1 MSESDVQSSL
11 SAHLRR
17 IAAMLRR
24 KAEAREPGA
33 AAAGAGPGLCSM
45 ADLTAP
51 QTDEGSPLALL
62 CATFDLT
69 PFERDVLLLCAGVEL
84 DSELAGL
91 VSRLQDGSPPTFSL
105 ALGALA
111 EPHWSALL
119 PTGAL
124 RYWRLVE
131 IAAGPSLVASP
142 IRIDERILHLLV
154 GLQYLDERLAARVDL
169 AESPDELVP
178 SHRAVAE
185 RIAAIWQAAYGEG
198 SGVSVI
204 QLCGA
209 DLAAQREVAAFAS
222 ALAGSPL
229 LVLHASDLPANDE
242 ASDRVWRLWER
253 EALIVSAARLLVLD
267 VPAGAGQARDRRLD
281 GLIGAAAGP
290 LILSTAAPRTPG
302 ACTMVTIAV
311 DQPGADER
319 LGLWQNSLGSGHAI
333 DAGDLRRLSFQFDLA
348 APAIG
353 TVAATALASAAPEGG
368 ELAKALWQG
377 SRRAA
382 RRGLGD
388 AAARVEAKAA
398 WNDLV
403 LPERERETLASIV
416 EQVRHR
422 HVVHGD
428 WGFGGSARSGPGI
441 AVLFAGPSGTGKTL
455 AAEVLAAELNLDLY
469 RIDLGALVSK
479 YIGETEK
486 NLRRVFEAAE
496 AGGAIL
502 LFEEAGALFGRRG
515 EVGDSHDRYANLEA
529 AFLFQRIESYAGV
542 SILTTNLKAS
552 IDPAFLRRLRFVV
565 EFPVPDC
572 AARSRIWRRAFPAP
586 TPLEGLDFDRLAQ
599 LEVSGG
605 CIHDIALGAAFRA
618 AAAGSAVSME
628 HVRQAARAEYARL
641 EKELTAAETRGW
653 E

>member
-1 MSESDVQSSL
+1 MSQSGVQASL

-17 IAAMLRR
+17 IAAMLERQ
-24 KAEAREPGA
+24 AEAREPGA
-33 AAAGAGPGLCSM
+33 AVAGAGAGLCST

-51 QTDEGSPLALL
+51 QTAEGSPLALL

-84 DSELAGL
+84 DSECAGL

-142 IRIDERILHLLV
+142 IRIDERILHHLV
-154 GLQYLDERLAARVDL
+154 GLQYVDERLGARVAV
-169 AESPDELVP
+169 AEPPPELVP

-185 RIAAIWQAAYGEG
+185 RIAAIWQAAYREG
-198 SGVSVI
+198 SGLPVI

-209 DLAAQREVAAFAS
+209 DLAAQGDVAAFAS

-229 LVLHASDLPANDE
+229 LVLHASALPANDE

-253 EALIVSAARLLVLD
+253 EALIVSASRLLVLD
-267 VPAGAGQARDRRLD
+267 VPAGADEAGPRRLD
-281 GLIGAAAGP
+281 GLIEAAAGP
-290 LILSTAAPRTPG
+290 LILSTTAERMSGTP
-302 ACTMVTIAV
+302 TMVTLEV
-311 DQPGADER
+311 DRPASDER
-319 LGLWQNSLGSGHAI
+319 LGLWQNSLGTHAG
-333 DAGDLRRLSFQFDLA
+333 DAGDLRRLSFQFDLTPA
-348 APAIG
+348 AIRA
-353 TVAATALASAAPEGG
+353 VAAAALADASPEGG
-368 ELAKALWQG
+368 NLAEALWQG

-382 RRGLGD
+382 RRGLDD
-388 AAARVEAKAA
+388 AGARVEAKAG

-428 WGFGGSARSGPGI
+428 WISTGSARAGPGI
-441 AVLFAGPSGTGKTL
+441 AALFAGPGGTGKTL

-486 NLRRVFEAAE
+486 NLRRVFESAE

-502 LFEEAGALFGRRG
+502 LFEEADALFGRRG
-515 EVGDSHDRYANLEA
+515 EVGDSHDRYAGIDA
-529 AFLFQRIESYAGV
+529 GSLFRRIETYSGLA
-542 SILTTNLKAS
+542 ILTTNLKAG
-552 IDPAFLRRLRFVV
+552 IDEAFLRRLRFVV
-565 EFPVPDC
+565 EFPAPDC
-572 AARSRIWRRAFPAP
+572 GARRQIWGRAFPAG
-586 TPLEGLDFDRLAQ
+586 TPREGLDYERLAQ

-605 CIHDIALGAAFRA
+605 CIRDIALGAAFRA
-618 AAAGSAVSME
+618 AADGSAVSMD
-628 HVRQAARAEYARL
+628 HVRQAARAEYAKL
-641 EKELTAAETRGW
+641 GKELTAAETRGW